1 VFFLWKKWRAR
12 RASPPDNPTETLRYL
27 AAFVAAGIS
36 PRTSWQELPLPDAPG
51 GPLASIQESLASGVP
66 LEQAIS
72 TATKEA
78 DPLWRMLGAT
88 WSLAREVGA
97 PLAPTLEALSSSM
110 AERDH
115 TEREIA
121 ATMAGPLWTMRLVM
135 VLPLLA
141 LGGATLTGTP
151 ALSILLGTPVGML
164 AAAVASCLMAG
175 AAWWMR
181 ILRRDALAPPPEH
194 ELALEL
200 FALATSGGALPEQ
213 AWRRVQRVRED
224 YGLGATEGGEGQAL
238 TELSRRVGVP
248 VSGLARQR
256 ARMVR
261 ERWRTDAL
269 AGINALGV
277 KVVIPLG
284 LLVLPAFVLV
294 AIVPLGLAL
303 WSDSVQ
309 VAMSTGV
316 SGGHETPL

>member
-1 VFFLWKKWRAR
+1 MFFLWKKWRVR
-12 RASPPDNPTETLRYL
+12 RLSPPDNPTETLRYL
-27 AAFVAAGIS
+27 SAFMAAGIS
-36 PRTSWQELPLPDAPG
+36 PRTAWQELPPPEAPG
-51 GPLASIQESLASGVP
+51 DPLAIIQESLASGVP

-110 AERDH
+110 AARDH

-121 ATMAGPLWTMRLVM
+121 ATMAGPVWTMRLVM
-135 VLPLLA
+135 ALPLLA

-151 ALSILLGTPVGML
+151 ALSILLGTPVGLL
-164 AAAVASCLMAG
+164 ASAVASCLMAG
-175 AAWWMR
+175 AVWWMR
-181 ILRRDALAPPPEH
+181 ILRRDALAPPPQH
-194 ELALEL
+194 ELMLEL

-213 AWRRVQRVRED
+213 AWRRVQRVCED
-224 YGLGATEGGEGQAL
+224 YGLGATEGGEGEAL
-238 TELSRRVGVP
+238 TGLSRRVGVP
-248 VSGLARQR
+248 VSGLARER

-261 ERWRTDAL
+261 DRWRTDAL

-294 AIVPLGLAL
+294 AILPLGLAL

-309 VAMSTGV
+309 VAMSTEVNGV
-316 SGGHETPL
+316 HQLPI

>member
-1 VFFLWKKWRAR
+1 MFFLWKKWRAR
-12 RASPPDNPTETLRYL
+12 RASPPDNPAETLRYL
-27 AAFVAAGIS
+27 ATFMAAGIS
-36 PRTSWQELPLPDAPG
+36 PQTAWKELPPPEAAG
-51 GPLASIQESLASGVP
+51 SPLAIIQASLASGVR
-66 LEQAIS
+66 LDQAIS
-72 TATKEA
+72 TVTKEA

-110 AERDH
+110 AVRDH

-135 VLPLLA
+135 ALPLLA

-151 ALSILLGTPVGML
+151 ALSILLGTPVGLL
-164 AAAVASCLMAG
+164 AGAVASCLMAA
-175 AAWWMR
+175 AAWWMH

-194 ELALEL
+194 ELMLEL
-200 FALATSGGALPEQ
+200 FALATAGGALPEQ
-213 AWRRVQRVRED
+213 AWRRVQRVCED
-224 YGLGATEGGEGQAL
+224 YGLGSAEGGEVRAL

-248 VSGLARQR
+248 VSGLAREH
-256 ARMVR
+256 AGMVR

-269 AGINALGV
+269 AAINALGI

-303 WSDSVQ
+303 WSDSLQ
-309 VAMSTGV
+309 VAMSTEVNGV
-316 SGGHETPL
+316 HQLPI